1 MLDFT
6 LSCCDMGRSDSLR
19 IQEPLED
26 ENESRESSVLAI
38 PDPASLCFTEGRRH
52 VDGLGGVVCVCV
64 DRRCEFRERM
74 IALGASWAVDCCVS
88 TVDSTH
94 AEPVVPGRE
103 GNVGDMGD
111 INSRS
116 GVFRFPEVCLEGGIV
131 WFSAGWPKTRPVAA
145 AAMAVPDP
153 MSCTMEIL
161 ELAIHPNWIGERRG
175 KTVGSTMLEES
186 I

>member
-6 LSCCDMGRSDSLR
+6 LSCCDMGRNDSLR

-26 ENESRESSVLAI
+26 EKESRDSSVVAV
-38 PDPASLCFTEGRRH
+38 PDPASLCFTEERRH

-64 DRRCEFRERM
+64 GRSWEFRGW
-74 IALGASWAVDCCVS
+74 IVALGASCAVNCCGS
-88 TVDSTH
+88 IIDSPQ

-103 GNVGDMGD
+103 GNVGDRGDRGDRGD

-116 GVFRFPEVCLEGGIV
+116 RVFRFPEVCLEGGKV

-153 MSCTMEIL
+153 MSCRM
-161 ELAIHPNWIGERRG
+161 N
-175 KTVGSTMLEES
+175 SS
-186 I
+186 N